1 MFNLKKTIISLS
13 VLLFFLF
20 SFAFIPTQEAEGFV
34 FELLLLNHGKNV
46 IEGIA
51 QGQGWDPVG
60 ETIVNAIGGAA
71 FGLIFQVFNFLLGL
85 GPALLSFVLSD
96 SFVNQSGS
104 DSEVVKTGWGIVRNL
119 ANAALVI
126 GLVIIAI
133 NIILGREEGKAKQT
147 LVNFVIV
154 ALLINFT
161 PLICG
166 FFIDG
171 ANIIAK
177 SFLQDG
183 LRADISSQLLNFGD
197 SLTKSVQDVF
207 VLFMGFFA
215 LLIFTA
221 IYLFINLLYA
231 FLFIARTVILWILII
246 ASPIALATKVFPK
259 SEAVTKFFPSILY
272 WDEWYKM
279 FLQWVIIVIPA
290 SLFLFLA
297 NEAIKAVV
305 LPNQETMELI
315 PFMIQTMFNFLLPMV
330 FLLAGFMITISSG
343 GQVAAPLGALGKK
356 AWGATAG
363 AAGGYMAG
371 KAVAGAK
378 ATGSWVKEGAVG
390 SAAAIIKRENPL
402 NKAARDSGMAS
413 VDKVKSSIG
422 GAMTGAKDYL
432 RIGESNTWAK
442 RSAETEKQLA
452 EGMDNYFDGSK
463 EENVVKFNL
472 AQQQL
477 EKLRLSKSLSQ
488 KELSKRYENLFI
500 AATNNGDIE
509 DSAIE
514 NFLSQSKGK
523 GVDVDYGKMLR
534 GTSAVDIMKKYKPKA
549 LERGFIAE
557 KLVDT
562 KQGKYILTDDRA
574 TQAHSAAL
582 ARGIKNSKNTG
593 TQAAGAASIGASSS
607 PGDATQKIDQAEQI
621 LAGEL
626 DSLNS
631 KATSSGLSDEEE
643 KRRDEVSDQLKSLK
657 GTQ

>member
-1 MFNLKKTIISLS
+1 MFKSKKIIISS
-13 VLLFFLF
+13 FIFLFFLF
-20 SFAFIPTQEAEGFV
+20 SFTFLATQEAEGFV
-34 FELLLLNHGKNV
+34 MEMTLLSTGYNAIQN
-46 IEGIA
+46 IA
-51 QGQGWDPVG
+51 QGQGWDPIG
-60 ETIVNAIGGAA
+60 DTIVNAIGGA
-71 FGLIFQVFNFLLGL
+71 VFNFIFGIFEFLSSL

-104 DSEVVKTGWGIVRNL
+104 DSEVVKAGWGIVRNL

-177 SFLQDG
+177 SFLQGG
-183 LRADISSQLLNFGD
+183 LDSGMNNQLKIFGA
-197 SLTKSVQDVF
+197 SLVESTQNVF
-207 VLFMGFFA
+207 SLFIGIFA
-215 LLIFTA
+215 LLIFTLISLA
-221 IYLFINLLYA
+221 IYLLYA
-231 FLFIARTVILWILII
+231 LLFIARTIILWILII

-259 SEAVTKFFPSILY
+259 SNAVRKFFPSILY
-272 WDEWYKM
+272 WDDWYEM

-290 SLFLFLA
+290 SLFIFLG
-297 NEAIKAVV
+297 NKAISAVQ
-305 LPNQETMELI
+305 LPAHEGIEFI
-315 PFMIQTMFNFLLPMV
+315 PFMVQSMFHFLLPMV

-343 GQVAAPLGALGKK
+343 GSVAAPLGALGKK

-390 SAAAIIKRENPL
+390 SAAAIIKRENPI
-402 NKAARDSGMAS
+402 NKSARDSGRAS

-452 EGMDNYFDGSK
+452 EGMDNYFDGSG

-500 AATNNGDIE
+500 AAANNGNIE

-514 NFLSQSKGK
+514 NFLSQSKGR

-549 LERGFIAE
+549 LERGFVAE

-582 ARGIKNSKNTG
+582 ARGIENSNKTETKTEGARDIGGNSY
-593 TQAAGAASIGASSS
+593 AGNIAGINQEE
-607 PGDATQKIDQAEQI
+607 QK

-626 DSLNS
+626 DSLNKLGS
-631 KATSSGLSDEEE
+631 NLTPEQE

-657 GTQ
+657 SMR

>member
-1 MFNLKKTIISLS
+1 
-13 VLLFFLF
+13 
-20 SFAFIPTQEAEGFV
+20 
-34 FELLLLNHGKNV
+34 
-46 IEGIA
+46 
-51 QGQGWDPVG
+51 
-60 ETIVNAIGGAA
+60 
-71 FGLIFQVFNFLLGL
+71 
-85 GPALLSFVLSD
+85 
-96 SFVNQSGS
+96 
-104 DSEVVKTGWGIVRNL
+104 
-119 ANAALVI
+119 
-126 GLVIIAI
+126 
-133 NIILGREEGKAKQT
+133 
-147 LVNFVIV
+147 
-154 ALLINFT
+154 
-161 PLICG
+161 
-166 FFIDG
+166 
-171 ANIIAK
+171 
-177 SFLQDG
+177 
-183 LRADISSQLLNFGD
+183 
-197 SLTKSVQDVF
+197 
-207 VLFMGFFA
+207 
-215 LLIFTA
+215 
-221 IYLFINLLYA
+221 
-231 FLFIARTVILWILII
+231 
-246 ASPIALATKVFPK
+246 
-259 SEAVTKFFPSILY
+259 
-272 WDEWYKM
+272 
-279 FLQWVIIVIPA
+279 
-290 SLFLFLA
+290 
-297 NEAIKAVV
+297 
-305 LPNQETMELI
+305 
-315 PFMIQTMFNFLLPMV
+315 MFNFLLPMV

-402 NKAARDSGMAS
+402 NKAARDSGRAS

-452 EGMDNYFDGSK
+452 EGMDNYFDGSG
-463 EENVVKFNL
+463 EENVAKFNL

-500 AATNNGDIE
+500 AAANNGDIE

-523 GVDVDYGKMLR
+523 GVDVDYGKMLE

-562 KQGKYILTDDRA
+562 KQGKYILTDSRA
-574 TQAHSAAL
+574 TQAHSKAL
-582 ARGIKNSKNTG
+582 FDGIKNSKNTA
-593 TQAAGAASIGASSS
+593 TQTTGAASIGASSS
-607 PGDATQKIDQAEQI
+607 SGDATQKIDQAEQS

-626 DSLNS
+626 DSLNKLGS
-631 KATSSGLSDEEE
+631 KITPEQE

-657 GTQ
+657 SMR

>member
-1 MFNLKKTIISLS
+1 MIKLKRIL
-13 VLLFFLF
+13 FLF
-20 SFAFIPTQEAEGFV
+20 IFIAIV
-34 FELLLLNHGKNV
+34 FCFFFP
-46 IEGIA
+46 IEMTGAIEESDDIMF
-51 QGQGWDPVG
+51 DPVNTIATAIIT
-60 ETIVNAIGGAA
+60 TIVDIAINTCSVVLKISSQILSWAIDGGGVDQA
-71 FGLIFQVFNFLLGL
+71 G
-85 GPALLSFVLSD
+85 S
-96 SFVNQSGS
+96 QSP
-104 DSEVVKTGWGIVRNL
+104 VVTEGWGIVRNL
-119 ANAALVI
+119 ANAALII

-133 NIILGREEGKAKQT
+133 NIILGKEEGQAKKT

-171 ANIIAK
+171 SNIIAN
-177 SFLQDG
+177 SFIGQG
-183 LRADISSQLLNFGD
+183 LDPLMNNQLNDAAQVIREMNILE
-197 SLTKSVQDVF
+197 
-207 VLFMGFFA
+207 A
-215 LLIFTA
+215 LLGIGFLVVFT
-221 IYLFINLLYA
+221 IISLFVYLLYA
-231 FLFIARTVILWILII
+231 ILFLARTVILWILII

-259 SEAVTKFFPSILY
+259 SNAVRKFFPSILY
-272 WDEWYKM
+272 WDDWYEM

-290 SLFLFLA
+290 ALFIHLS
-297 NEAIKAVV
+297 NIAIRAAVV
-305 LPNQETMELI
+305 TDSPGDFDNILDYLLVLGFSYFIPLI
-315 PFMIQTMFNFLLPMV
+315 LLI
-330 FLLAGFMITISSG
+330 AGFMITISSG
-343 GQVAAPLGALGKK
+343 GSVAAPLGALGKK
-356 AWGATAG
+356 AWAATAG
-363 AAGGYMAG
+363 AAGGYALG
-371 KAVAGAK
+371 KAKSGAK

-562 KQGKYILTDDRA
+562 KQGEYILTNPRA
-574 TQAHSAAL
+574 TQAHSKAL
-582 ARGIKNSKNTG
+582 FDGIKNSKNTG